1 MSQHRI
7 TEQQSAGQAPPVS
20 VDVSRRGDPRRR
32 HLVCTHIGALLLAA
46 ALVLMSVAG
55 AAAYWT
61 TTSSLTATTVLPDP
75 LPLSFAPGT
84 PTAELSPGDDAN
96 VAIVAD
102 NPNAFFLRIS
112 SLTLA
117 QGTPFAVDAAHSAC
131 DVSVL
136 SFTTQSNVGRGW
148 SVPPKVAATDG
159 TLTINLPASLHMSAA
174 AANACQGATFTVR
187 VTAAA

>member
-1 MSQHRI
+1 
-7 TEQQSAGQAPPVS
+7 V
-20 VDVSRRGDPRRR
+20 RR
-32 HLVCTHIGALLLAA
+32 LVRKPTRAIVLAL
-46 ALVLMSVAG
+46 ALVFPFAAV

-61 TTSSLTATTVLPDP
+61 ASGGGIARTVLPNP
-75 LPLSFAPGT
+75 LPLSFGPGT

-102 NPNAFFLRIS
+102 NPNSFFLRIS
-112 SLTLA
+112 SLSLA
-117 QGTPFAVDAAHSAC
+117 SGTPFAVDAAHSAC

-136 SFTTQSNVGRGW
+136 SFTTQSNAGAGW
-148 SVPPKVAATDG
+148 SVPPKVAATHG
-159 TLTINLPASLHMSAA
+159 TLTINMPGSLQMSAA